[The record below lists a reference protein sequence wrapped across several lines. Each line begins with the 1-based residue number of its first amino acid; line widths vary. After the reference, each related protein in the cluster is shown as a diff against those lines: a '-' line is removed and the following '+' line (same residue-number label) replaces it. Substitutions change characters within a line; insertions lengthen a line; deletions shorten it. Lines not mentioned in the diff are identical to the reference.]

1 MKSTRQ
7 LLFALLIALL
17 PAAPAFGQ
25 ADIIY
30 TGTAQPSLETVSITG
45 AQRGSTVTT
54 EVNGINLGGSS
65 EVIFNQPGCSAKV
78 LAFAEQL
85 REKPKAIPLTTVIV
99 DKATLNRVTLEITV
113 APNVEPGIYRFR
125 LKTAMGTTN
134 TIPFVVTPYTETADR
149 GMNQSIETA
158 QQISL
163 PTTITGNIGRY
174 GEIDYYRFKVQAGQQ
189 IVFETMTSAF
199 GSRLNP
205 VISLLDVEGK
215 QLAVNDNFNY
225 QSDSLLGYTFKEAGE
240 YIV

>member
-1 MKSTRQ
+1 MKSTI
-7 LLFALLIALL
+7 LLLFAALFALLT
-17 PAAPAFGQ
+17 AAPAFGQ

-30 TGTAQPSLETVSITG
+30 TGTAQPSIESVSITG
-45 AQRGSTVTT
+45 AQSGSTVRM

-134 TIPFVVTPYTETADR
+134 AFPFAVTPFTETAER
-149 GMNQSIETA
+149 GMNQSFETA
-158 QQISL
+158 QQVSL
-163 PTTITGNIGRY
+163 PATITGNISRR
-174 GEIDYYRFKVQAGQQ
+174 GEIDYYRFKAQAGQQ
-189 IVFETMTSAF
+189 IVFETMTGAI
-199 GSRLNP
+199 GSQLNP
-205 VISLLDVEGK
+205 VVTLFDADGK
-215 QLAVNDNFNY
+215 KLAVADDYKYQND
-225 QSDSLLGYTFKEAGE
+225 S
-240 YIV
+240 I